1 MLKKTQKDDDLF
13 NKYFILK
20 YEVENS
26 VIQNKSL

>member
-1 MLKKTQKDDDLF
+1 MLKKNQKDDDLF

-20 YEVENS
+20 CEVENS